1 MLQLSNA
8 YHDIN
13 LLELANF
20 VIEDSNLYIVSSFGR
35 FLKLDLNSGN
45 ILWSNNVH
53 STTTIPLINN
63 NTVVLVSDGGF
74 LSIYEKTS
82 GKILFKKNL
91 INFLK
96 IKNVK
101 TNNLKVNNIFLLSG
115 KIYITSNEGY
125 IFFVNS
131 NNLQSIE
138 YKKLS
143 DTINSN
149 IAISRKSISFFGND
163 DTIFKIQ

>member
-1 MLQLSNA
+1 M
-8 YHDIN
+8 
-13 LLELANF
+13 
-20 VIEDSNLYIVSSFGR
+20 
-35 FLKLDLNSGN
+35 
-45 ILWSNNVH
+45 
-53 STTTIPLINN
+53 
-63 NTVVLVSDGGF
+63 LVSDGGF

-101 TNNLKVNNIFLLSG
+101 TKNLKVNNIFLLSG

-125 IFFVNS
+125 IFTVNS